1 MKHPKLLFIDYPDK
15 LLSFIEYKALM
26 TFYIRPNKEQ
36 LGSIYMFL
44 EDEYP
49 VVGRHWPKWHDQF
62 VEVQRTKPSDWRIE
76 LHNKVLNDAAS
87 FDEAQQMLQSAVRTY
102 RRPARG
108 KHLKAVK
115 KGNAQEQYQRDQL
128 GEGFIE
134 NDALLSAAKIACIT
148 LASDWAE
155 LSEIKLVAQ
164 ELEDQHCKHP
174 LSNEQRKTLLEVVML
189 PRIERLKTPSIV
201 ESKLLEI
208 GDKRLY
214 FLWGKIKQR
223 CEVGDTIDLAQSQVL
238 ELVGGST
245 KGALDLV
252 KSLVSVG
259 ALELV
264 RKPKIGSLNG
274 KGGKYRRLV

>member
-1 MKHPKLLFIDYPDK
+1 MKHPKLLFVEYPDK
-15 LLSFIEYKALM
+15 LLSFVEYKALM
-26 TFYIRPNKEQ
+26 KFYIRPNKYDLYEV
-36 LGSIYMFL
+36 YPEL
-44 EDEYP
+44 ERRWTFWNDEFFT
-49 VVGRHWPKWHDQF
+49 VFNKNRN
-62 VEVQRTKPSDWRIE
+62 DWRVE
-76 LHNKVLNDAAS
+76 LHNKVLNDASS
-87 FDEAQQMLQSAVRTY
+87 FDEAQQMMQSAVRTD
-102 RRPARG
+102 RGPARG

-189 PRIERLKTPSIV
+189 PRIEKLKTPSIV
-201 ESKLLEI
+201 ESKLLAI

-245 KGALDLV
+245 KGALDLE

>member
-1 MKHPKLLFIDYPDK
+1 MRLL
-15 LLSFIEYKALM
+15 
-26 TFYIRPNKEQ
+26 N
-36 LGSIYMFL
+36 
-44 EDEYP
+44 
-49 VVGRHWPKWHDQF
+49 
-62 VEVQRTKPSDWRIE
+62 WRVE
-76 LHNKVLNDAAS
+76 LHKKVLNDAAS
-87 FDEAQQMLQSAVRTY
+87 FDEAQQMMQSAVRTD
-102 RRPARG
+102 RGPARG

-115 KGNAQEQYQRDQL
+115 KGNAQEQYQRGQL

-134 NDALLSAAKIACIT
+134 NDALLSAAKIACIK

-155 LSEIKLVAQ
+155 LSEIKLMAQ
-164 ELEDQHCKHP
+164 ELEDQHCHHP

-189 PRIERLKTPSIV
+189 PRIEKLKTPSIV
-201 ESKLLEI
+201 ESKLLAT

-274 KGGKYRRLV
+274 RGGKYRRIV